1 MPHPTLPVP
10 RCRPDRRPTLSSI
23 ESEYAS
29 IPSFARL
36 ARPSC
41 TRATSLPALPRTSE
55 PAADGPPHAAELPS
69 AEAPAARR
77 VQGAAG
83 GGLAAVG
90 VDAER
95 QPQASLLL
103 GQSATTL
110 GSLSGSVSAPP
121 AEQRTPEQSARPTP
135 AAGMLATPYDASP
148 GPTPGV
154 GGREDVLRARTSH
167 EARSAAPVT
176 RPTSVATR
184 FGPRAQTSMGDTAR
198 RPAAFDAATARLAA
212 VAASGEAP
220 LCSTPYSGPSPHRS
234 SSTPTLMS
242 SWQDRARAQLEEHAQ
257 ASPSP

>member
-1 MPHPTLPVP
+1 M
-10 RCRPDRRPTLSSI
+10 
-23 ESEYAS
+23 
-29 IPSFARL
+29 
-36 ARPSC
+36 
-41 TRATSLPALPRTSE
+41 
-55 PAADGPPHAAELPS
+55 PAADGPPHAAELSS

-90 VDAER
+90 VGAER
-95 QPQASLLL
+95 QPQASLVL
-103 GQSATTL
+103 GKGDTTL
-110 GSLSGSVSAPP
+110 GSLSGSLSAPP
-121 AEQRTPEQSARPTP
+121 AEPRTPEQSAQLPT

-167 EARSAAPVT
+167 EARRAAPVT
-176 RPTSVATR
+176 RPSSVATR

-198 RPAAFDAATARLAA
+198 RPTTCDAPTARLAA
-212 VAASGEAP
+212 AAASGEAP

-234 SSTPTLMS
+234 SSTSTLMS